1 MNADTSAI
9 RPTVHGHTSGSAIS
23 IDYEPFIGITEIE
36 IIVNDFGI
44 GELADTVH
52 FTLTIEENLSNGK
65 EIFPR
70 RFELINA
77 YPNPFNPSITL
88 NLQID
93 KQRKVSAFIFNI
105 NGKRVKTL
113 AEDQIFN
120 LGAHTMKWHSEDD
133 FGRKVSNG
141 IYFIQITSED
151 IIIKRKIIYM
161 K

>member
-1 MNADTSAI
+1 MSKIIKTKAPGRVCFFGDHQDYLSLPVIAGTIDRFINIEGKPNGNEHLKIKLIDFDSQINIDLNAPD
-9 RPTVHGHTSGSAIS
+9 
-23 IDYEPFIGITEIE
+23 
-36 IIVNDFGI
+36 
-44 GELADTVH
+44 
-52 FTLTIEENLSNGK
+52 
-65 EIFPR
+65 IFS
-70 RFELINA
+70 LHQN

-120 LGAHTMKWHSEDD
+120 LGGHTMKWHSEDD

>member
-1 MNADTSAI
+1 MLFVPQFTDT
-9 RPTVHGHTSGSAIS
+9 PLVQPVS

-88 NLQID
+88 QPPD
-93 KQRKVSAFIFNI
+93 
-105 NGKRVKTL
+105 
-113 AEDQIFN
+113 
-120 LGAHTMKWHSEDD
+120 
-133 FGRKVSNG
+133 
-141 IYFIQITSED
+141 
-151 IIIKRKIIYM
+151 
-161 K
+161 